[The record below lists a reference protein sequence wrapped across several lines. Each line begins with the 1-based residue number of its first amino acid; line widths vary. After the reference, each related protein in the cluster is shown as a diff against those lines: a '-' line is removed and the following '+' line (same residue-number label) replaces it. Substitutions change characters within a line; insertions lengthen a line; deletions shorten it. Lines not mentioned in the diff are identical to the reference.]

1 MSANHSVICSEE
13 LSFVNGTN
21 EREAHPKFWIA
32 ALVQMNCEKKVAAK
46 LDKLGIENYV
56 AIQKEERQWSDRKK
70 VIDRIV
76 IPMVVFIRVKQNEDS
91 IIRNY
96 SFIHKLFTMPGS
108 TQVATPI
115 PDKQI
120 ENLKF
125 LLSNSETPV
134 SIVSNLE
141 VGDMVRITRGALK
154 GYVGLLCGLNDNHKA
169 VAVRINGLG
178 YACVT
183 VSCNDIE
190 CIKGE

>member
-76 IPMVVFIRVKQNEDS
+76 IPMVVFVRVDKDHVQYV
-91 IIRNY
+91 RNL
-96 SFIHKLFTMPGS
+96 SFVHKLMTYPGS
-108 TQVATPI
+108 KNIASQI
-115 PDKQI
+115 PDEQI
-120 ENLKF
+120 DQLKF
-125 LLSNSETPV
+125 LLSNAESEV
-134 SIVSNLE
+134 SVISDIKT
-141 VGDMVRITRGALK
+141 GDKVQIIRGILK
-154 GYVGLLCGLNDNHKA
+154 GVKGMLCMMNTKTPK
-169 VAVRINGLG
+169 VAIRLDCLG
-178 YACVT
+178 YALISIPISFVER
-183 VSCNDIE
+183 I
-190 CIKGE
+190 